1 MSDIPAITEAD
12 IERQIGGRSFGLGQ
26 GYAADDAIFD
36 ARRQGLTLKAHCR
49 GTSGGPYRVEATLAA
64 GGIASAF
71 CSCPVGAAGT
81 CKHVAAL
88 LLTWLDRPEEFTEL
102 EDIDTA
108 LGRRSKAELIVLVKQ
123 MLLQQPELESLL
135 QVPLPGGSRRAAAVD
150 PAVYRR
156 QAAAAF
162 RGLDHEWGAESEA
175 ASSLYPLT
183 TIGAGFTAQA
193 DYASATAV
201 YVGVLA
207 ETMEHYEEVSDE
219 GDYLGDVIRTCVA
232 GLGTCLEHE
241 EDPATRQSILQALFE
256 VIQFDTGLGGFGLSD
271 AVPGLLVAYASPTER
286 RLVAGW
292 VREAMPERRSG
303 ADWSGDYTRKA
314 YGGIL
319 LQLEADIL
327 DDETFLALCRETGR
341 IEDAVNRLL
350 ERGRVDEA
358 VQGAEQ
364 APDMALLDLA
374 ALFEKHGH
382 ADLGEHLVRERTRTS
397 PGWRLLD
404 WLKTRAL
411 ARNDAPMALDLAL
424 RLFRTNQSLDQYQEI
439 RTLARQVGR
448 WETLRSELLG
458 GLREQKLSGLL
469 ALIYLDDGEIDQALA
484 AMRAGP
490 VSADI
495 ALKVAKAA
503 EESLPQEA
511 LAIYRR
517 QAEALVAQQGRDNYR
532 SAAGLLT
539 RVRAIYQATGEPE
552 LWTAYIAELRE
563 RHRRLRAFKEELAA
577 AGL

>member
-1 MSDIPAITEAD
+1 MRDIPAMTEAD
-12 IERQIGGRSFGLGQ
+12 IERQVGGRSFGLGQ
-26 GYAADDAIFD
+26 DYAADDAIFD

-88 LLTWLDRPEEFTEL
+88 LLTWLDRPEEFLEL
-102 EDIDTA
+102 EDLDTA

-135 QVPLPGGSRRAAAVD
+135 QVPLPGGRHRAAPVD

-175 ASSLYPLT
+175 ASSLYPIT
-183 TIGAGFTAQA
+183 AIGAGFTAQA

-219 GDYLGDVIRTCVA
+219 GDELADVITTCVTA
-232 GLGTCLEHE
+232 LGTCLEHE
-241 EDPATRQSILQALFE
+241 QDPTTRQTILQALFE
-256 VIQFDTGLGGFGLSD
+256 VLQFDIGLGGLGLSD
-271 AVPGLLVAYASPTER
+271 DVPELLTVHASPAER
-286 RLVAGW
+286 HTVASW
-292 VREAMPERRSG
+292 VREAIPERRSDG
-303 ADWSGDYTRKA
+303 DWSGDYTRKA

-327 DDETFLALCRETGR
+327 DDDAFLTICRETGR

-358 VQGAEQ
+358 VLEAEQ
-364 APDMALLDLA
+364 ASDMALLDLA
-374 ALFEKHGH
+374 GLFEKHGH
-382 ADLGEHLVRERTRTS
+382 ADLGERLVRERAQTH
-397 PGWRLLD
+397 PGWRLLE
-404 WLKTRAL
+404 WLKARAL
-411 ARNDAPMALDLAL
+411 ARNDAPVALDLAL
-424 RLFRTNQSLDQYQEI
+424 RLFRTNLGLEQYREI
-439 RTLARQVGR
+439 RILARQVGR
-448 WETLRSELLG
+448 WETVRPELLA
-458 GLREQKLSGLL
+458 GLREPKLFGLL
-469 ALIYLDDGEIDQALA
+469 ALIHLDDGEIDQALA
-484 AMRAGP
+484 AIHAGP
-490 VSADI
+490 VAATT
-495 ALKVAKAA
+495 ALEVAKAA
-503 EESLPQEA
+503 EQSHPQDA

-517 QAEALVAQQGRDNYR
+517 HAEALIGRQGRDNYR
-532 SAAGLLT
+532 SAAGLLA
-539 RVRAIYQATGEPE
+539 RMRAIYQATGEPD

-563 RHRRLRAFKEELAA
+563 RYRRLRAFKEELAA